1 MKSIDSISVECLSIL
16 NKNRLL
22 KTLIQKELV
31 QDKLSKVTLG
41 DDIKAEIMKKFYED
55 LAKSI
60 NIPVEEW
67 VLNSKLT
74 KTELENIALK
84 SIRLKQY
91 CKDNYY
97 NKVESRFLSRKNELD
112 IVVYSLIRVNDFFK
126 ARELFF
132 RISEKEIDIGDL
144 ASEYSEGIE
153 KKTRGIIGPC
163 PIGKAHPQLRAILQR
178 SKPGE
183 VHPPVKIQN
192 SVLIVRVEFYEPAIL
207 DDFMREKMGE
217 EMFNESIESEAS
229 KINLELLKKINIE
242 PL

>member
-1 MKSIDSISVECLSIL
+1 MKSIDSMSVECLSIL

-22 KTLIQKELV
+22 TQLIQKELV
-31 QDKLSKVTLG
+31 HDKLSKIILG

-55 LAKSI
+55 LAKTI
-60 NIPVEEW
+60 NIPLEEW
-67 VLNSKLT
+67 ILNSKLT
-74 KTELENIALK
+74 KTELEDIACK

-97 NKVESRFLSRKNELD
+97 NKVDSRFLTRKSELD
-112 IVVYSLIRVNDFFK
+112 IVVYSLIRVNDFFE

-132 RISEKEIDIGDL
+132 RISEKEVDIGDL
-144 ASEYSEGIE
+144 ASKYSEGIE

-192 SVLIVRVEFYEPAIL
+192 SVLIVRLECYEPAKL
-207 DDFMREKMGE
+207 DDFMRAKMGE
-217 EMFNESIESEAS
+217 EIFNESIESEAI

-242 PL
+242 AL